1 MIPRLK
7 EKYNSELSGEIQ
19 KELNLSNINQIPTL
33 EKIIINIGDGKAAT
47 DGRAL
52 ESMVDELTAI
62 SGQKPVVKR
71 AKKSIAGFKIREGMP
86 IGTSVTI
93 RGDRMWEFY
102 DRFVQVVVPRI
113 RDFRGFS
120 TKSFDGKGNYS
131 LGLNEQL
138 VFPEVEYDKV
148 RDIRG
153 MNITICTTANDNNE
167 GYVLFCLLYTSPSPR
182 DRTRSRM
189 PSSA

>member
-7 EKYNSELSGEIQ
+7 EQFNTELKQKIMSELQ
-19 KELNLSNINQIPTL
+19 LSNVNEIPSL
-33 EKIIINIGDGKAAT
+33 EKIIINIGDGKAGT

-52 ESMVDELTAI
+52 ESMI
-62 SGQKPVVKR
+62 
-71 AKKSIAGFKIREGMP
+71 
-86 IGTSVTI
+86 
-93 RGDRMWEFY
+93 RMWEFY

-113 RDFRGFS
+113 RDFRGFNK
-120 TKSFDGKGNYS
+120 KSFDGNGNYT

-153 MNITICTTANDNNE
+153 MNITICTSANDNE
-167 GYVLFCLLYTSPSPR
+167 KGYVLLQSLGFPFR
-182 DRTRSRM
+182 EN
-189 PSSA
+189 

>member
-7 EKYNSELSGEIQ
+7 EKYNLQLSGEIQ

-93 RGDRMWEFY
+93 RG
-102 DRFVQVVVPRI
+102 
-113 RDFRGFS
+113 
-120 TKSFDGKGNYS
+120 
-131 LGLNEQL
+131 
-138 VFPEVEYDKV
+138 
-148 RDIRG
+148 
-153 MNITICTTANDNNE
+153 
-167 GYVLFCLLYTSPSPR
+167 CLLYTSPSPR
-182 DRTRSRM
+182 D
-189 PSSA
+189 

>member
-153 MNITICTTANDNNE
+153 MNITICTTAN
-167 GYVLFCLLYTSPSPR
+167 LSLIHI
-182 DRTRSRM
+182 
-189 PSSA
+189 

>member
-7 EKYNSELSGEIQ
+7 KQYRNVLIDDLKKQ
-19 KELNLSNINQIPTL
+19 LNINNTNAVPNL
-33 EKIIINIGDGKAAT
+33 EKIVINIGDGKAAT

-62 SGQKPVVKR
+62 SGQKPVIKR

-86 IGTSVTI
+86 IGVSVTL
-93 RGDRMWEFY
+93 RGNRMWEFY

-113 RDFRGFS
+113 RDFRGVS
-120 TKSFDGKGNYS
+120 KKSFDGNGNFS

-153 MNITICTTANDNNE
+153 MNITICTTASDNQD
-167 GYVLFCLLYTSPSPR
+167 GYGLLNALGFPFR
-182 DRTRSRM
+182 EE
-189 PSSA
+189 

>member
-7 EKYNSELSGEIQ
+7 EQFNTELKTSVMEQ
-19 KELNLSNINQIPTL
+19 LSLQNVNEIPTL
-33 EKIIINIGDGKAAT
+33 DRIILTMGDGKAAT

-52 ESMVDELTAI
+52 ESMIDELTAI
-62 SGQKPVVKR
+62 SGQKPVIRR

-86 IGTSVTI
+86 IGVAVTL

-102 DRFVQVVVPRI
+102 DRFAQVVVPRI
-113 RDFRGFS
+113 RDFRGFNK
-120 TKSFDGKGNYS
+120 KSFDGNGNYT

-153 MNITICTTANDNNE
+153 MNITICTSANDNNQ
-167 GYVLFCLLYTSPSPR
+167 GYVLLQSLGFPFR
-182 DRTRSRM
+182 EN
-189 PSSA
+189 

>member
-1 MIPRLK
+1 MSPRLK
-7 EKYNSELSGEIQ
+7 NKYNSELSAEIQ
-19 KELNLSNINQIPTL
+19 KELNLNNVNEIPTL
-33 EKIIINIGDGKAAT
+33 EKIVINIGDGKAAT

-52 ESMVDELTAI
+52 ESMVEELTAI
-62 SGQKPVVKR
+62 SGQKPIIKR

-120 TKSFDGKGNYS
+120 IKSFDGNGNYS

-153 MNITICTTANDNNE
+153 MNITICTTANDNNQ
-167 GYVLFCLLYTSPSPR
+167 GYVLLNSLGFPFR
-182 DRTRSRM
+182 EN
-189 PSSA
+189 

>member
-7 EKYNSELSGEIQ
+7 EKYNLELSGEIQ
-19 KELNLSNINQIPTL
+19 KELKLSNINQIPTL
-33 EKIIINIGDGKAAT
+33 EKIVINIGDGKAAT

-167 GYVLFCLLYTSPSPR
+167 GYVLLNSLGFPFR
-182 DRTRSRM
+182 EN
-189 PSSA
+189 

>member
-7 EKYNSELSGEIQ
+7 EKFNTELKTSVMAQ
-19 KELNLSNINQIPTL
+19 LSLNNINEIPTL
-33 EKIIINIGDGKAAT
+33 DKIIINIGDGKAAT

-62 SGQKPVVKR
+62 SGQKPVIKR

-86 IGTSVTI
+86 IGVSVTL
-93 RGDRMWEFY
+93 RGNRMWEFY

-120 TKSFDGKGNYS
+120 KKSFDGNGNFS

-153 MNITICTTANDNNE
+153 MNITICTTAEDNLS
-167 GYVLFCLLYTSPSPR
+167 GYELLNSLGFPFR
-182 DRTRSRM
+182 EN
-189 PSSA
+189 

>member
-52 ESMVDELTAI
+52 ESMVDDLTAI

-113 RDFRGFS
+113 RDFRGFI

-167 GYVLFCLLYTSPSPR
+167 GYVLLNSLGFPFR
-182 DRTRSRM
+182 EN
-189 PSSA
+189 

>member
-1 MIPRLK
+1 MSPRLK
-7 EKYNSELSGEIQ
+7 NKYKSELSIKIK
-19 KELNLSNINQIPTL
+19 KELNLTNVNEIPTL
-33 EKIIINIGDGKAAT
+33 EKIVINIGDGKAAT

-52 ESMVDELTAI
+52 ESMVEELTAI
-62 SGQKPVVKR
+62 SGQKPIIKR

-86 IGTSVTI
+86 IGASVTI

-120 TKSFDGKGNYS
+120 IKSFDGNGNYS

-153 MNITICTTANDNNE
+153 MNITICTTANDNNQ
-167 GYVLFCLLYTSPSPR
+167 GHVLLNSLGFPFR
-182 DRTRSRM
+182 EN
-189 PSSA
+189 

>member
-148 RDIRG
+148 RDNRG

-167 GYVLFCLLYTSPSPR
+167 GYVLLNSLGFPFR
-182 DRTRSRM
+182 EN
-189 PSSA
+189 

>member
-7 EKYNSELSGEIQ
+7 DQYRTQLIDELKKQ
-19 KELNLSNINQIPTL
+19 LNIENTNAVPKL
-33 EKIIINIGDGKAAT
+33 EKIVINIGDGKAAT

-62 SGQKPVVKR
+62 SGQKPVIKR

-86 IGTSVTI
+86 IGVSVTLS
-93 RGDRMWEFY
+93 GNRMWEFY

-120 TKSFDGKGNYS
+120 KKSFDGNGNFS

-153 MNITICTTANDNNE
+153 MNITICTTAKDNSG
-167 GYVLFCLLYTSPSPR
+167 GYELLNSLGFPFR
-182 DRTRSRM
+182 EN
-189 PSSA
+189 

>member
-167 GYVLFCLLYTSPSPR
+167 GYVLLNSLGLPFR
-182 DRTRSRM
+182 EN
-189 PSSA
+189 

>member
-153 MNITICTTANDNNE
+153 MNITICTAANDNNE
-167 GYVLFCLLYTSPSPR
+167 GYVLLNSLGFPFR
-182 DRTRSRM
+182 EN
-189 PSSA
+189 

>member
-7 EKYNSELSGEIQ
+7 EKYNSELLGEIQ
-19 KELNLSNINQIPTL
+19 KELNLANINQIPTL

-86 IGTSVTI
+86 IGTSVTM

-167 GYVLFCLLYTSPSPR
+167 GYVLLNSLGFPFR
-182 DRTRSRM
+182 EN
-189 PSSA
+189 

>member
-1 MIPRLK
+1 
-7 EKYNSELSGEIQ
+7 
-19 KELNLSNINQIPTL
+19 
-33 EKIIINIGDGKAAT
+33 
-47 DGRAL
+47 
-52 ESMVDELTAI
+52 MVDELTAI
-62 SGQKPVVKR
+62 SGQKPVVRR

-86 IGTSVTI
+86 VGVSVTL

-102 DRFVQVVVPRI
+102 DRFVQVAVPRI

-120 TKSFDGKGNYS
+120 KKSFDGKGNYT

-153 MNITICTTANDNNE
+153 MNKTICTTAIDNE
-167 GYVLFCLLYTSPSPR
+167 SGLVLLKSLGFPFGES
-182 DRTRSRM
+182 
-189 PSSA
+189 